1 MPEAQRADSSKGKGV
16 KERRSAV
23 NRYGIG
29 TTDARDKRNRGIP
42 GNEESNPPAPRCGF
56 ATSTLITRLYNSESF
71 MLKMAS
77 VASSGEEYS
86 MYAKP
91 RIEPSAMVS

>member
-1 MPEAQRADSSKGKGV
+1 
-16 KERRSAV
+16 
-23 NRYGIG
+23 
-29 TTDARDKRNRGIP
+29 
-42 GNEESNPPAPRCGF
+42 
-56 ATSTLITRLYNSESF
+56 

-91 RIEPSAMVS
+91 RIEPSAMVSLSNPRPPRTKLGSKSRQHGHR